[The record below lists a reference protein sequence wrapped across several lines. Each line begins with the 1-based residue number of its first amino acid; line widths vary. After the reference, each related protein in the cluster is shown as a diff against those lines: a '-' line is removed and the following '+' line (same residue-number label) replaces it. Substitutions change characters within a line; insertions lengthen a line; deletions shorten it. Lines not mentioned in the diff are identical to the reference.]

1 MIAKGKHRGL
11 VRACSREEDKVMCC
25 FFQCIKDV
33 EPRPF
38 DPADVYQ
45 QMEIVQRRR
54 GWFTAR
60 AVAADG
66 FPSSLYRS
74 KYWEVY
80 ASKTGK
86 FDLGVGEAM
95 GLDAALRSHQLAD
108 YAFPVAGAATAAAV
122 GKWYSPF
129 FLIKEAGV
137 APREQMERSAFYE
150 VTLEL
155 RWEPVHA
162 YSGGGSKLASTRA
175 YIGGSTEA
183 EEDLSSRRHGD
194 AYLWFKAAAARQDL
208 GVCKSVLERMRWE
221 ESRGGWVDEED
232 AEKVTS
238 GGSVLV
244 ERFVVKRLDGTVVVA
259 FDFLHL
265 SKVRAKQ
272 L

>member
-208 GVCKSVLERMRWE
+208 GVCKSVLERMRWM
-221 ESRGGWVDEED
+221 RR
-232 AEKVTS
+232 TP
-238 GGSVLV
+238 
-244 ERFVVKRLDGTVVVA
+244 KR
-259 FDFLHL
+259 
-265 SKVRAKQ
+265 
-272 L
+272 